1 MDDEV
6 LYLSAKEI
14 AEALN
19 GAPSGRG
26 WVCRCPNSL
35 HRDSKPSF
43 SIEDGDS
50 GRPVFHCFG
59 GCTQDELIDA
69 LRGEGLWPDRSERR
83 EGSKP
88 KGADKDKTP
97 PNVKWAR
104 EAWNKSRVIDPAKP
118 HPYFLA
124 RGIDTTRFAFLHYT
138 LRIDPE
144 AKHKASDTIG
154 PAVIALVTDLA
165 SNGVGIQRTF
175 LADGEASKRK
185 VDPVKMSLG
194 SVKGS
199 AIRIGSPRTARVL
212 VSEGPEDAMT
222 ARAAMDFKFV
232 AWASAGLS
240 MLDAITFPDDVTEV
254 VILADNDEPG
264 RKAARKAAQR
274 FLAAGKMV
282 LIAYPPDGAKDFNE
296 LVSGKTGEDLVAG
309 YAAARAAIE
318 AAAAPVLDDGEDSA
332 KATTGLD
339 YESFF
344 AYMPTGDYVF
354 IASREHWPA
363 KSVNAR
369 LKPKTELRRV
379 LKDGVWKVEEVLVPA
394 SAWLDKHSYVTSMS
408 WLPGEPEFVADLVI
422 AGGGRIT
429 TGGAKLFNL
438 YRPPVIEPVEGDVK
452 LYADHWKRLYP
463 GECEEMLDW
472 LSFKVQHP
480 EVKINHA
487 IGMGGAEGIGKDTL
501 LAPIREAVGPWN
513 FAEVSPGRVLKG
525 DFNEYMQ
532 SVILRVNEAHDV
544 GDFNRF
550 DFHERTKTM
559 IAAPPEVVEIN
570 GKFRRQYCIP
580 NLTGVIILTNHKT
593 LGLYLPRTDRRHLI
607 GWSECLKSEM
617 AEFCAGLWNW
627 YEKENGFA
635 KVAHFLRSR
644 DLSKFNPK
652 AEPRKTATPWHL
664 IVDAGMSQG
673 NL

>member
-1 MDDEV
+1 M
-6 LYLSAKEI
+6 I
-14 AEALN
+14 A
-19 GAPSGRG
+19 
-26 WVCRCPNSL
+26 
-35 HRDSKPSF
+35 
-43 SIEDGDS
+43 
-50 GRPVFHCFG
+50 
-59 GCTQDELIDA
+59 
-69 LRGEGLWPDRSERR
+69 
-83 EGSKP
+83 
-88 KGADKDKTP
+88 
-97 PNVKWAR
+97 
-104 EAWNKSRVIDPAKP
+104 
-118 HPYFLA
+118 
-124 RGIDTTRFAFLHYT
+124 
-138 LRIDPE
+138 
-144 AKHKASDTIG
+144 
-154 PAVIALVTDLA
+154 
-165 SNGVGIQRTF
+165 
-175 LADGEASKRK
+175 
-185 VDPVKMSLG
+185 
-194 SVKGS
+194 
-199 AIRIGSPRTARVL
+199 
-212 VSEGPEDAMT
+212 
-222 ARAAMDFKFV
+222 
-232 AWASAGLS
+232 
-240 MLDAITFPDDVTEV
+240 
-254 VILADNDEPG
+254 
-264 RKAARKAAQR
+264 KAA
-274 FLAAGKMV
+274 
-282 LIAYPPDGAKDFNE
+282 
-296 LVSGKTGEDLVAG
+296 T
-309 YAAARAAIE
+309 
-318 AAAAPVLDDGEDSA
+318 
-332 KATTGLD
+332 LD

-379 LKDGVWKVEEVLVPA
+379 LKDGVWKVEEVFVPA
-394 SAWLDKHSYVTSMS
+394 AAWLDKHSFVTSMS
-408 WLPGEPEFVADLVI
+408 WLPGEPEFVPDLVI

-452 LYADHWKRLYP
+452 LYTDHWKRLYP
-463 GECEEMLDW
+463 GEYEEMLDW

-593 LGLYLPRTDRRHLI
+593 LGLYLPRTDRRHLV
-607 GWSECLKSEM
+607 GWSECLKAEM
-617 AEFCAGLWNW
+617 AEYCAGLWTW

-652 AEPRKTATPWHL
+652 AEPRKTAAWHRSL
-664 IVDAGMSQG
+664 MLG
-673 NL
+673 